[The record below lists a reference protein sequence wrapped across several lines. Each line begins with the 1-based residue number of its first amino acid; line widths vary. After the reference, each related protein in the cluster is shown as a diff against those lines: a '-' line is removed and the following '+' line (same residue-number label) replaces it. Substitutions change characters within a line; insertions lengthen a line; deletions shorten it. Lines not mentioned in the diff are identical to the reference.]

1 MREHLLTTP
10 PVTYTRTAVGL
21 HWVIALLIFAAFPLG
36 LYMHGLP
43 LSPTKLRLYNYHKWI
58 GVSVVVLAMLRVAL
72 HVRRSPRPPDMPAT
86 TPKWEQ
92 VAAQAMHYLLYV
104 LIFAGPLTGW
114 LTSSAQGFQTVWFGV
129 MPLPDLVGRN
139 KELANLLSEI
149 HQNLNYAMLALVGVH
164 IAAALKH
171 HFITRD
177 DTLAN
182 MIPFLRR
189 SRGKAATSSIGGS
202 R

>member
-1 MREHLLTTP
+1 LTTLAA
-10 PVTYTRTAVGL
+10 TYTRAAVGL
-21 HWVIALLIFAAFPLG
+21 HWAIALLIFAAFPLG

-43 LSPTKLRLYNYHKWI
+43 LSPNKLRLYNYHKWI
-58 GVSVVVLAMLRVAL
+58 GVTVLILAILRVAL
-72 HVRRSPRPPDMPAT
+72 HVRRITHRPPDVPGT

-92 VAAQAMHYLLYV
+92 FVAQAMHYLLYM
-104 LIFAGPLTGW
+104 LIFAVPLSGW

-129 MPLPDLVGRN
+129 IPLPDLVGKD
-139 KELANLLSEI
+139 KEMANVLKEI
-149 HQNLNYAMLALVGVH
+149 HKYLNYAMLALVGVH

-171 HFITRD
+171 YFIARD
-177 DTLAN
+177 EILAN

-189 SRGKAATSSIGGS
+189 SRGKSAANSARPS